1 MEKRKSNT
9 LLMDK
14 LVELNEVEIKKS
26 KVLAVIFQKTV
37 DEMQRKKI
45 QSLDSN
51 FEEQAKFY
59 DQALEDYETTYQEMK
74 GKYEQ
79 QLTEI
84 LAQYQEL
91 FVNLYLELQEAECNQ
106 KIAITNWKKSC
117 DIKQEIL
124 DKANSEMIEEYDRKI
139 EACVQKKKNYDVII
153 EECENE
159 LEKCAIQMEKKIN
172 SLFQDK
178 SSQMFLTEIGLFGK
192 IMNKIKNF
200 FTGESKFKAYV
211 IEPMKVELE
220 MLETKLPDVEES
232 IEREMINFVAKIK
245 QAKAE
250 TNQIFEQMI

>member
-91 FVNLYLELQEAECNQ
+91 FVNLY
-106 KIAITNWKKSC
+106 
-117 DIKQEIL
+117 
-124 DKANSEMIEEYDRKI
+124 
-139 EACVQKKKNYDVII
+139 
-153 EECENE
+153 
-159 LEKCAIQMEKKIN
+159 
-172 SLFQDK
+172 F
-178 SSQMFLTEIGLFGK
+178 
-192 IMNKIKNF
+192 
-200 FTGESKFKAYV
+200 
-211 IEPMKVELE
+211 
-220 MLETKLPDVEES
+220 
-232 IEREMINFVAKIK
+232 
-245 QAKAE
+245 AKAVMYIV
-250 TNQIFEQMI
+250 QRL